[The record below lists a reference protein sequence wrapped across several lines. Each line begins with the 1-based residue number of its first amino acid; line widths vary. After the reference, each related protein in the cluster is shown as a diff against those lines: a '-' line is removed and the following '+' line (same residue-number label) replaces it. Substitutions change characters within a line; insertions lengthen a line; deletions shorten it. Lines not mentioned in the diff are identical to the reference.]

1 MSCNCYFMSEFSGCN
16 KLSLF
21 RNEILELERIKQSL
35 ITYFNHYLV
44 EIIIEYIEL
53 GRFELDSFK
62 VLSEIIEQKKN
73 EPSTPLYKRY

>member
-1 MSCNCYFMSEFSGCN
+1 MSEFSGCN